1 MAEGSEANDL
11 IAAKRSAIDD
21 IDCRMV
27 ELLNERARLALEIR
41 GLKPEVHMSL
51 YDPQREQQIF
61 DHLASCNKGP
71 LYGDNLREIF
81 EAILHVM
88 KEIPS

>member
-1 MAEGSEANDL
+1 MDGSSEANEL

-21 IDCRMV
+21 IDCKLV

-41 GLKPEVHMSL
+41 GLKPEIRMSL
-51 YDPQREQQIF
+51 YDPQREEEIF
-61 DHLASCNKGP
+61 DHLASSNKGP
-71 LYGDNLREIF
+71 LYGENLREIF